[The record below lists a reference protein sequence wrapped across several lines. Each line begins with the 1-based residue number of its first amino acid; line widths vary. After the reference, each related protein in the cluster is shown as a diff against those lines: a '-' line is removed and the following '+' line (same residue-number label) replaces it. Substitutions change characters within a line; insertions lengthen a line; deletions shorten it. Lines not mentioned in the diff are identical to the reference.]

1 MEIFIATVIKMPFIW
16 VQTDIEDH
24 HHDLYYCVIQIE
36 EDHVVRDVCLVNCYV
51 SLIAATLVLKLMAI

>member
-1 MEIFIATVIKMPFIW
+1 MPFIW

-51 SLIAATLVLKLMAI
+51 SLIAATLVPKLMAI